1 MAKYCIKK
9 LNMNIIDNVC
19 NSFIYIVY
27 LEKVLF
33 VYIYIYIYMS
43 VNYKLLNDTL
53 TKTRIEPDDLQYLY
67 DFWNSLDESTQKELE
82 VGLLDGNKP
91 TNIKKAAQGLYA
103 NIETNKA
110 PQKAFAM
117 RVLLPLM
124 KKKQDMILP
133 VMGRARV
140 GVDDDSYPDMSPEF
154 AEHSRDVLETTF
166 KLIERIDTAVQY
178 NFLRK
183 NAELIGD
190 VVVNIVNLMLL
201 IFCSFLALSR
211 LLSREDIRRSPDIRE
226 KIGLLNKAIMQYY
239 TNILSLFAS
248 LTGFHNFAR
257 KTGAKP
263 LTWSESMLLVS
274 VFMGVYGVLSFF
286 DPNGYIINVVM
297 FPISFPIYCTE
308 QALSL
313 SGINFV
319 NMFWSRVFLITD
331 KLSEKAQELISD
343 KIEYIYSLIENR
355 VMQSVKAKLISWLT
369 KEGSQI
375 IVEQV
380 KVAVEGAA
388 KDAIAEAVPQITGAV
403 SVAAKDAIA
412 EAVPQI
418 TDALAGVVSDAVP
431 QITDAIQSELV
442 IFQSQIEQL
451 LLESSTSC
459 PVISPELLSRL
470 ETLGIQNDPTI
481 FDSFSQS
488 LNWWGTAVRDQ
499 TIKTAAQLFIEYKG
513 RPFLAIRGGRKS
525 RKNRKMYKNKTRKN
539 KGKKTHK
546 RYRKA
551 KRVRK
556 SKKY

>member
-1 MAKYCIKK
+1 
-9 LNMNIIDNVC
+9 
-19 NSFIYIVY
+19 
-27 LEKVLF
+27 
-33 VYIYIYIYMS
+33 MS

-53 TKTRIEPDDLQYLY
+53 TKTRIEPADLQNLY
-67 DFWNSLDESTQKELE
+67 NFWNSLDESTQKELE
-82 VGLLDGNKP
+82 KDIKEPGKKP
-91 TNIKKAAQGLYA
+91 TVIKETNSTGNSTGIYE
-103 NIETNKA
+103 NIETSEA
-110 PQKAFAM
+110 SQQAFAI

-124 KKKQDMILP
+124 KLKKDMILP

-211 LLSREDIRRSPDIRE
+211 LLSREDIRDSRSIRE

-331 KLSEKAQELISD
+331 KLSEKAQELISH

-355 VMQSVKAKLISWLT
+355 VLESVKAKLISWLT

-388 KDAIAEAVPQITGAV
+388 KDAIAEAVPQITDAV

-418 TDALAGVVSDAVP
+418 TDALAGVVSDAVPQITGAVSDAVSGAVP